1 MKIMAVFLFFFK
13 GIWNNQDG
21 WFFDF
26 FKIIFLKELEPT
38 VLSQIQRSAQF
49 C

>member
-1 MKIMAVFLFFFK
+1 MKIMAFFKIFLK

-26 FKIIFLKELEPT
+26 LKIIFLKEVEPT
-38 VLSQIQRSAQF
+38 VLSQIQRSAQL